1 MIDDIK
7 KLRARTIREIKELPL
22 EKLNKPV
29 TYWIK
34 EDRLLDKIGK
44 EFTIILRTKGCSWA
58 LGDRGGCTMCGYIRD
73 SCADTINSDNIKNQF
88 MLAWNNKIEEIQKD
102 KENYVIKIFNSGSFF
117 DDDEIPKDLRKFIYE
132 KIAIVRN
139 ITEVVVESRTEH
151 LSRDKLTQMRSE
163 LGSRHI
169 EIGIGLE
176 TVNDYIRLNYI
187 NKGMTFKEFLDAVNL
202 CKQCDIG
209 IRAYLLFKPPF
220 MSEES
225 AIDDCINS
233 IKTLIDMQ
241 VNTISI
247 NPVNIQRGTLVEYL
261 WQQNRYHVPSFYSL
275 FKSLRKGI
283 KTQDKLKNTRVVC
296 DPSGAGSRRGIHSC
310 SKKECNIRMKDY
322 LRNFVLFQDLIYLKK
337 WEEEEHCPCKLNYHN
352 QKMFN

>member
-1 MIDDIK
+1 MIDK
-7 KLRARTIREIKELPL
+7 VKTLRARTIRRLQGL
-22 EKLNKPV
+22 SSEKLNKPV
-29 TYWIK
+29 TYWIN
-34 EDRLLDKIGK
+34 EDRLLDKVGK

-58 LGDRGGCTMCGYIRD
+58 LGDRGGCTMCGYIQD
-73 SCADTINSDNIKNQF
+73 SCVDAINSDNIKNQF
-88 MLAWNNKIEEIQKD
+88 MHAWNNKLGEIQND
-102 KENYVIKIFNSGSFF
+102 KEHYIIKIFNSGSFF
-117 DDDEIPKDLRKFIYE
+117 DDDEIPEDLRKFIYE
-132 KIAIVRN
+132 KIANVQN

-151 LSRDKLTQMRSE
+151 LSRDKLNKMRSE
-163 LGSRHI
+163 LGNRQI

-220 MSEES
+220 ISEES
-225 AIDDCINS
+225 AIDDCVDS
-233 IKTLIDMQ
+233 IKTLIDMKI
-241 VNTISI
+241 NTISI

-261 WQQNRYHVPSFYSL
+261 WQQNRYQVPSFYSL
-275 FKSLRKGI
+275 MKSLKMGV
-283 KTQDKLKNTRVVC
+283 KSQEMLKNTRIVC

-310 SKKECNIRMKDY
+310 SKRECNTLMKDY
-322 LRNFVLFQDLIYLKK
+322 LKNFVLSQNIGYLKK
-337 WEEEEHCPCKLNYHN
+337 LEEEEQCYCKLNYHM

>member
-1 MIDDIK
+1 MIDK
-7 KLRARTIREIKELPL
+7 VKTLRVRTIHRLKGMPS

-58 LGDRGGCTMCGYIRD
+58 LGDQGGCTMCGYIQD
-73 SCADTINSDNIKNQF
+73 SCVDTVTSSNIKNQF
-88 MLAWNNKIEEIQKD
+88 MRAWNDKLEEIQNDKD
-102 KENYVIKIFNSGSFF
+102 DYIIKIFNSGSFF
-117 DDDEIPKDLRKFIYE
+117 DDDEIPEDLRKFIYE
-132 KIAIVRN
+132 QIANVSN

-151 LSRDKLTQMRSE
+151 LSRDKLIQMRSE
-163 LGSRHI
+163 LGSRHV

-187 NKGMTFKEFLDAVNL
+187 NKGMTFEEFLDAVNL

-220 MSEES
+220 ISEES
-225 AIDDCINS
+225 AIDDCVSS

-261 WQQNRYHVPSFYSL
+261 WQKNRYHVSSFYSL
-275 FKSLRKGI
+275 MKSLKKGI
-283 KTQDKLKNTRVVC
+283 ITQERLKDTRVVC

-310 SKKECNIRMKDY
+310 SKKECNIRMKEF
-322 LRNFVLFQDLIYLKK
+322 LKNFVLSQDIVYLKK
-337 WEEEEHCPCKLNYHN
+337 LGEEEHCSCKLKYHM

>member
-1 MIDDIK
+1 MIDK
-7 KLRARTIREIKELPL
+7 VKTLRARTIRRLKGLPS

-44 EFTIILRTKGCSWA
+44 EFTVILRTKGCSWA
-58 LGDRGGCTMCGYIRD
+58 LGEQGGCTMCGYIQD
-73 SCADTINSDNIKNQF
+73 SCVDAINSSNIKNQF
-88 MLAWNNKIEEIQKD
+88 MHAWNDKLEEIQNDKD
-102 KENYVIKIFNSGSFF
+102 DYIIKIFNSGSFF
-117 DDDEIPKDLRKFIYE
+117 DDDEISENLRKFIYE
-132 KIAIVRN
+132 QINKVNN

-151 LSRDKLTQMRSE
+151 LSRNKLVQMRSE

-187 NKGMTFKEFLDAVNL
+187 NKGITFKEFLDAVNL

-220 MSEES
+220 ISEAS
-225 AIDDCINS
+225 AIDDCVSS

-275 FKSLRKGI
+275 MKSLKKGI
-283 KTQDKLKNTRVVC
+283 RTQEMLKDTRIAC

-310 SKKECNIRMKDY
+310 SKKECNFRMKNI
-322 LRNFVLFQDLIYLKK
+322 LKNFVLSQDIKSLEKLD
-337 WEEEEHCPCKLNYHN
+337 EQEHCNCKLNYHM

>member
-1 MIDDIK
+1 MIDK
-7 KLRARTIREIKELPL
+7 VKTLRVRTIHRLKGMPS

-29 TYWIK
+29 AYWIK

-58 LGDRGGCTMCGYIRD
+58 LGDQGGCTMCGYIQD
-73 SCADTINSDNIKNQF
+73 SCGDTINSSNIKNQF
-88 MLAWNNKIEEIQKD
+88 MHAWNDKLEEIQND
-102 KENYVIKIFNSGSFF
+102 TDDYIIKIFNSGSFF
-117 DDDEIPKDLRKFIYE
+117 DDEEIPEDLRKFIYE
-132 KIAIVRN
+132 QIAYVSN

-151 LSRDKLTQMRSE
+151 LSRDKLFQMRSE
-163 LGSRHI
+163 LGNRHV

-187 NKGMTFKEFLDAVNL
+187 NKGITFEEFLDAVNL

-220 MSEES
+220 ISEES
-225 AIDDCINS
+225 AIDDCVSS
-233 IKTLIDMQ
+233 IETLIDMQ
-241 VNTISI
+241 VNTISV

-261 WQQNRYHVPSFYSL
+261 WQKNQYHVSSYYSL
-275 FKSLRKGI
+275 MKSLKKGI
-283 KTQDKLKNTRVVC
+283 ITQERLKNTRVVC

-310 SKKECNIRMKDY
+310 SKKECNIRMKDF
-322 LRNFVLFQDLIYLKK
+322 LKNFVLSQDIVFLKK
-337 WEEEEHCPCKLNYHN
+337 LGEEEHCSCKLKYHM

>member
-1 MIDDIK
+1 MIDKVK
-7 KLRARTIREIKELPL
+7 KIRTRSIHRLKGLPL
-22 EKLNKPV
+22 EKLDKPV

-34 EDRLLDKIGK
+34 EDRLLDQIGK

-58 LGDRGGCTMCGYIRD
+58 LGDQGGCTMCGYIQD
-73 SCADTINSDNIKNQF
+73 SSVDMINSINIKNQF
-88 MLAWNNKIEEIQKD
+88 MHAWNDKIEEIL
-102 KENYVIKIFNSGSFF
+102 KEEEKYIIKIFNSGSFF
-117 DDDEIPKDLRKFIYE
+117 DNDEIPEDLRNFIYE
-132 KIAIVRN
+132 KIDEVSN

-151 LSRDKLTQMRSE
+151 LSREKLIHMRSK

-187 NKGMTFKEFLDAVNL
+187 NKGMTFKEFVDAVNL
-202 CKQCDIG
+202 CRQNDIG

-225 AIDDCINS
+225 AIDDCVSS

-275 FKSLRKGI
+275 FKSLKRGI

-310 SKKECNIRMKDY
+310 SKKECNIRMKDF
-322 LRNFVLFQDLIYLKK
+322 LKNFVLSQDIIYLKK
-337 WEEEEHCPCKLNYHN
+337 LEEEEHCPCKLNYQI